1 MNKTFLLIASI
12 LSLNLLAGSFE
23 LAVPAYNGSGCEAGT
38 IQLAITPE
46 RDEIFLE
53 TPSYVSQKSERKTCM
68 MALPIQAFAGTK
80 VAIASIYFKSDA
92 KLRQGDTAVFQAEL
106 FLAGLKSSAMNFT
119 LEGPLN
125 KTQVSFLAPTEAE
138 LIWSGCGQAA
148 NLRVNTNLISTGGP
162 IKILSLGVQV
172 KTKPC

>member
-1 MNKTFLLIASI
+1 MNKTFLLMASI

-23 LAVPAYNGSGCEAGT
+23 LAAPAYNGSGCEPGT

-68 MALPIQAFAGTK
+68 MALPIQAEPGTK

-92 KLRQGDTAVFQAEL
+92 HLEQGDTAVFQAEL
-106 FLAGLKSSAMNFT
+106 FLAGFKSPAMNFQ
-119 LEGPLN
+119 LEGPLS
-125 KTQVSFLAPTEAE
+125 KTQVSFLAPLESG
-138 LIWSGCGQAA
+138 LVWSGCGQSA
-148 NLRVNTNLISTGGP
+148 NLRVNTNLISMGGP
-162 IKILSLGVQV
+162 VKILSLGVRL